1 MKIKSVKCG
10 QFAGLRDFE
19 QSFTN
24 GINLVYGKNESGKS
38 TLVNLISR
46 TFFQETKLNKKTDKE
61 FINLYFPKTQD
72 NQQLDSI
79 DGEISFETDDGT
91 LYTLKKEWIMGEK
104 GNNELNTPEGK
115 LRTTTKIDETLE
127 PLLAYQEGVYSEM
140 VFSSQRNADKSLKN
154 LLEDTSQA
162 KVEIAEVIA
171 QAFDE
176 SDGIPI
182 ERMEQEI
189 QNTIDSLAK
198 NWNTESHRPK
208 DKKGRW
214 AEKNCGEVL
223 KAYYDWQDAKKEYED
238 IENLAVQYDKAKKD
252 YEKGKEELKKIEDKQ
267 EDFNKYY
274 SQLINK
280 SNFESTQKAHTTLK
294 GTLEKDLEN
303 WQKINENR
311 PVAEKLKKELDNR
324 SLLDTY
330 SDAKKINDKLLEF
343 KKDGIDKLR
352 CPSQEEIDKVKKAQN
367 KITKLNNKLCSKMNL
382 QATVKK
388 LCDYPLEVVSLL
400 TGKRLDLSQPIE
412 EAVIIRIPDIME
424 LQLAPAD
431 VDVQKVTADIE
442 KENQKINAVFQEYDV
457 SSVEDLEKLAITVLN
472 RQQQIQNAKKELD
485 GITDNFE
492 ELENQTHAVAAEEVR
507 SQKEIDKEIKHCCG
521 SRTIEVYIESTKFEI
536 EEYEQKYTHIDKLK
550 QKISDLT
557 EELNKIQHSL
567 QNIVAIP
574 EEYQNITDPEAY
586 LEKLK
591 KDFKEKNSV
600 LEEILKTKITAE
612 NDFEGKDEAQ
622 AKENCEKAEKV
633 FKEQEKLLEHWQH
646 IQEVFEKCRT
656 DSATSP
662 QKEEIARKFLNYLNL
677 ISQDRL
683 SSKMPEKE
691 NLNNISI
698 YSNNRELNFD
708 TLSEGTKETISFAFR
723 LAVFDYL
730 FPNGGVIV
738 LDDPFANM
746 DNIRI
751 QQSVAILKEFVKKG
765 HQVILLTCKEEYKTV
780 FDNVIEI

>member
-19 QSFTN
+19 QSFAD

-46 TFFQETKLNKKTDKE
+46 TFFQETKLNKRTDRE
-61 FINLYFPKTQD
+61 FISLYFPKTQD

-79 DGEISFETDDGT
+79 DGEISFTADDGII
-91 LYTLKKEWIMGEK
+91 YTLKREWIMGEK

-115 LRTTTKIDETLE
+115 LRTAVKIAETLK
-127 PLLAYQEGVYSEM
+127 PLLAYQEGVYAEM

-208 DKKGRW
+208 DKNGRW
-214 AEKNCGEVL
+214 AEKNRGEVL
-223 KAYYDWQDAKKEYED
+223 KAYYHWQDAEKEYED
-238 IENLAVQYDKAKKD
+238 IEELAVRYDKAKKD
-252 YEKGKEELKKIEDKQ
+252 YEKCEEERKKTEDRQ
-267 EDFNKYY
+267 EDFRQYY
-274 SQLINK
+274 SQLMNK
-280 SNFESTQKAHTTLK
+280 SSLESTQKAHTALK
-294 GTLEKDLEN
+294 ETLERDWEN
-303 WQKINENR
+303 WQNIKENR
-311 PVAEKLKKELDNR
+311 PVAEKLKKELDSR
-324 SLLDTY
+324 ILLDTY
-330 SDAKKINDKLLEF
+330 NDAKKIHDKLTELQ
-343 KKDGIDKLR
+343 KDGMDKLR
-352 CPSQEEIDKVKKAQN
+352 CPSWEEIDTVKKAQN

-388 LCDYPLEVVSLL
+388 LCDCPLEIVSLL
-400 TGKRLDLSQPIE
+400 TGKRLDLSEPIA
-412 EAVIIRIPDIME
+412 EAVIIRIPDVME

-431 VDVQKVTADIE
+431 IDVKKVTADIE

-457 SSVEDLEKLAITVLN
+457 SSVEESEQLAITVLN
-472 RQQQIQNAKKELD
+472 RQQQIQNAEKELD
-485 GITDNFE
+485 RITADFE
-492 ELENQTHAVAAEEVR
+492 ELENQAQAVAAEEVR
-507 SQKEIDKEIKHCCG
+507 SQQEIDKEIKHLCG
-521 SRTIEVYIESTKFEI
+521 GRTAEVYIESIQLKM
-536 EEYEQKYTHIDKLK
+536 EEYEQKYIHMDNLK
-550 QKISDLT
+550 QKISELKK
-557 EELNKIQHSL
+557 ELNTIQRKL
-567 QNIVAIP
+567 QNIAEIP

-586 LEKLK
+586 LERLK
-591 KDFKEKNSV
+591 KDVKDKSLV
-600 LEEILKTKITAE
+600 LEEALKTKITAE
-612 NDFEGKDEAQ
+612 NDFEGKDQSE
-622 AKENCEKAEKV
+622 AKENCEKAEKA
-633 FKEQEKLLEHWQH
+633 FQEQEKLLEHWQH

-656 DSATSP
+656 DSAASP
-662 QKEEIARKFLNYLNL
+662 QKEEIARKFLTYLHF
-677 ISQDRL
+677 ISQDRV
-683 SSKMPEKE
+683 SSEVPEKE
-691 NLNNISI
+691 NLNNIRI
-698 YSNNRELNFD
+698 YSDNRELNFD
-708 TLSEGTKETISFAFR
+708 TLSEGTKETVSFAFR
-723 LAVFDYL
+723 LAVFDSL

-746 DNIRI
+746 DNIRTE
-751 QQSVAILKEFVKKG
+751 QSVALLREFVKKG

-780 FDNVIEI
+780 FDNVIEM